1 MKIVLLT
8 VSTPLFF
15 SIVTESRKILAVT
28 IHNYLLQSVHLNFK
42 KPKKSYIKKLA
53 TVTQHHLISN
63 ISFFLNV
70 SVRNNL
76 LHPELKA
83 AVSVRFISTK
93 INLRFFVC
101 ITKFAKTDILLKPL
115 NFYKP
120 DEKMF

>member
-8 VSTPLFF
+8 VSTSLFF
-15 SIVTESRKILAVT
+15 PIVTESRKILAVT

-53 TVTQHHLISN
+53 TVSQHHLISN